1 MRRFKELRQTI
12 LEHGVGSGGGYDI
25 TGYARARV
33 GPQDSDHGMDFNQNL
48 AQLHPAQIDRINTFL
63 GALAAKPYLDPN
75 QALKEAQSKL
85 STVGLQF
92 HLTNGDDL
100 RMSGER
106 VYPLSLF
113 GGSFGAD
120 GTTYGYKPA
129 DDNIERRIGHK
140 LGLRVS
146 SMATSTGM
154 TALNA
159 EIIPM

>member
-1 MRRFKELRQTI
+1 MRRFKELRKTI
-12 LEHGVGSGGGYDI
+12 SENISSGGGYDLA
-25 TGYARARV
+25 GLAHARV
-33 GPQDSDHGMDFNQNL
+33 GPQDSDNGMDFNQNI

-75 QALKEAQSKL
+75 QAIKEAQSKL

-100 RMSGER
+100 RSGGER
-106 VYPLSLF
+106 IYHLSLF

-129 DDNIERRIGHK
+129 DDNIERRLGHK

-146 SMATSTGM
+146 SMPTSSGM
-154 TALNA
+154 TSLKA